1 MDKLS
6 IDSEGKLNLWMLR
19 EVSARIIQRHFRLW
33 YCWRLTLRHCR
44 RRSRRSTARH
54 SSRSM
59 MPSLSDSFQRIVNEQ
74 ASFED
79 RMTFWRG
86 AVELRRAHRELSSD
100 LLVKAMIDSRAD
112 LSRSIVL
119 LGTKSFVEKN
129 SYDIP
134 SKLRDLFSPRIDP
147 NDRAAKGLVNDGTA
161 IVGTI
166 RLNAVKQLKGSKQ
179 RDDRRSELLS
189 LVDSVARRAC
199 FSKSH
204 HGHRLHKK
212 LQRVEDDA
220 ACSSDSKP
228 RIKQIVK
235 HYSVMG

>member
-1 MDKLS
+1 MNKLS
-6 IDSEGKLNLWMLR
+6 VDSEGKLNIWILR
-19 EVSARIIQRHFRLW
+19 EVSARIIQRHFRIW

-44 RRSRRSTARH
+44 RRSH
-54 SSRSM
+54 SSNRRGSSST
-59 MPSLSDSFQRIVNEQ
+59 PSLSDSFQRIVNEH

-79 RMTFWRG
+79 RMAFWRG
-86 AVELRRAHRELSSD
+86 AVELRRAHREHSSD
-100 LLVKAMIDSRAD
+100 LLVKAMIDSKAD

-129 SYDIP
+129 SHDIP
-134 SKLRDLFSPRIDP
+134 SKLRDLFSPRL
-147 NDRAAKGLVNDGTA
+147 DRVGNGLVFDGTA

-179 RDDRRSELLS
+179 RDDHRSELLS
-189 LVDSVARRAC
+189 LVDSVAHRAC

-212 LQRVEDDA
+212 LQRVEDA
-220 ACSSDSKP
+220 AGCSSDSKP
-228 RIKQIVK
+228 RIKQIVDR
-235 HYSVMG
+235 YSNLN

>member
-1 MDKLS
+1 MEKLS
-6 IDSEGKLNLWMLR
+6 VDSGDKLNLWMLR

-44 RRSRRSTARH
+44 RRSRSSARRS
-54 SSRSM
+54 SSSI
-59 MPSLSDSFQRIVNEQ
+59 PVSLPDSFQRIVNEQ

-79 RMTFWRG
+79 RMSFWRG
-86 AVELRRAHRELSSD
+86 AIELRRAHRELSTD
-100 LLVKAMIDSRAD
+100 LLLKAMIDSRAD

-119 LGTKSFVEKN
+119 LGTKSFIEKN
-129 SYDIP
+129 SHDIP
-134 SKLRDLFSPRIDP
+134 LKLRDLFSPRLDS
-147 NDRAAKGLVNDGTA
+147 NERVANGLVFDGA
-161 IVGTI
+161 IVGMM
-166 RLNAVKQLKGSKQ
+166 RPNAVKQLKGSKQ
-179 RDDRRSELLS
+179 QDNRRSELLS

-220 ACSSDSKP
+220 ACSSASKP
-228 RIKQIVK
+228 RIKQIVDR
-235 HYSVMG
+235 YSMLR